1 MPRPPPA
8 PRVPLSS
15 SDKKFYDTNL
25 IGTRQYPVSVPMPMS
40 APVPDAGCHA
50 PRTGLEA
57 DLQQLVLRPAPA
69 QLPRPARTRAR
80 AEHRQARGRASVCG
94 YLAGLEYLH
103 IYI

>member
-1 MPRPPPA
+1 
-8 PRVPLSS
+8 
-15 SDKKFYDTNL
+15 
-25 IGTRQYPVSVPMPMS
+25 MPMS